1 MQNNKSE
8 KVGEIMN
15 HSIFRDLVPSYI
27 ENLTSEETNKQVEK
41 HMEQCEDCRQYVK
54 DMQGDLL
61 VERTREKKK
70 EEKNIDFL
78 KKVRLKNR
86 KKISII
92 VGSLLSIFIG
102 CFFFF
107 DQMWIAD
114 EKDIQTTVQQQGTTV
129 TLSFQTKND
138 NRYILPMSFKGQ
150 KYIEEII
157 IYEQWN
163 DFSELSRIVKDESP
177 VRFTFLDENTLS
189 LGNGEE
195 KKLTDKDK
203 ILIQYKD
210 STEEIVLKDLY
221 NPENKRK

>member
-1 MQNNKSE
+1 
-8 KVGEIMN
+8 MN

>member
-1 MQNNKSE
+1 
-8 KVGEIMN
+8 MN
-15 HSIFRDLVPSYI
+15 HSVFRDLVPSYI
-27 ENLTSEETNKQVEK
+27 ENLTSEETNQQIEK

-54 DMQGDLL
+54 DMQEDLL
-61 VERTREKKK
+61 VERTHEQKK

-78 KKVRLKNR
+78 KKVRSKNR
-86 KKISII
+86 KKILII

-107 DQMWIAD
+107 DNMWIAD
-114 EKDIQTTVQQQGTTV
+114 EKDVQTTVQQQGTTV

-138 NRYILPMSFKGQ
+138 KRYILPMSYRGQ

-157 IYEQWN
+157 IYEKWN
-163 DFSELSRIVKDESP
+163 DFSEISKIVKDGSP
-177 VRFTFLDENTLS
+177 VTFIFLDENTLS

-195 KKLTDKDK
+195 KKLTDEDK
-203 ILIQYKD
+203 ILIRYKN
-210 STEEIVLKDLY
+210 STEEILLKDLY

>member
-1 MQNNKSE
+1 
-8 KVGEIMN
+8 MN
-15 HSIFRDLVPSYI
+15 HSVFKDLVPSYI
-27 ENLTSEETNKQVEK
+27 ENLTSEETNKQIEK
-41 HMEQCEDCRQYVK
+41 HLDQCEDCRQFLI
-54 DMQGDLL
+54 DMQENLL
-61 VERTREKKK
+61 VERTHEQKK

-78 KKVRLKNR
+78 KKVRSKNR
-86 KKISII
+86 KKIFII

-114 EKDIQTTVQQQGTTV
+114 EKAIQTTAQQQGTTV

-138 NRYILPMSFKGQ
+138 NRYILPMSYRGH
-150 KYIEEII
+150 KYIYEFI
-157 IYEQWN
+157 IYEKWN
-163 DFSELSRIVKDESP
+163 DFSEPAKILKDGSP
-177 VRFTFLDENTLS
+177 VTLTFLDENTLL

-203 ILIQYKD
+203 ILIQYKN

-221 NPENKRK
+221 NPENKKK